1 MKKSIIKYLIGL
13 ATTALLVW
21 IIADATTQPGVQD
34 LPGNFE
40 EVALYRNE
48 NNTGPIIRIYA
59 VTLTDTLWE
68 EMKAYGDLM
77 PHTKYGNTKVHYFL
91 KGSPVPEKLTPGAE
105 NFSPGLKKYC
115 LATFEKEVMGTVSF
129 RKFPFGSPVKL
140 KSTGGKPVI

>member
-1 MKKSIIKYLIGL
+1 MNNNIKKYLIGL
-13 ATTALLVW
+13 VIILLLGW

-68 EMKAYGDLM
+68 EMQQYGNYM
-77 PHTKYGNTKVHYFL
+77 PHTKYGNTRVYFFL
-91 KGSPVPEKLTPGAE
+91 QGSPVPNKLTPGTE
-105 NFSPGLKKYC
+105 NIKPEFKKHC
-115 LATFEKEVMGTVSF
+115 LAMYEKDVMGTVSF
-129 RKFPFGSPVKL
+129 RKFPFQ
-140 KSTGGKPVI
+140 